1 MSRDKGTVD
10 DKNFNELVER
20 WRTASSDERDTFY
33 RERLWPELKKRFKS
47 ISGYEQPEIL
57 LSLVGTSPEPVILT
71 ILALAP
77 RRVHFICSTETE
89 RQLRFIVSETGL
101 QPDQYDKTILKGI
114 ETGEVYQGFN
124 ELLNR
129 YQGRKLACDITG
141 GKKAM
146 VVGAAL
152 ISFLKN
158 IPCYYVD
165 PREYLADLRRPRP
178 GSEEIVQLSNP
189 YQVFR
194 SVEEELADKLYN
206 CGSYQPA
213 SEIYNT
219 LCRKIP
225 DPRKCHVKALVS
237 SSYGEW
243 FEFRFRSAYNFLS
256 EAVNCAE
263 QYRLFMDHVP
273 RWKEQM
279 EFLKPLTEDDRNKY
293 YELLKKEEY
302 RRSAL
307 ISLAVKAQIA
317 LEISAIIKAG
327 GDNANFIADLW
338 KSLPTELKPKEDDQ
352 AVLTLF
358 EGNDKHAVLVRT
370 KDLVEA
376 VLGGKYEEFQNEILL
391 GEKSLDKIRKIKG
404 MIKPGLPKTDFDN
417 EIYKLIF
424 DTKQLVGKNETNE
437 HSSIYINSL
446 VLLSLA
452 NQIGRKTIIPILS
465 DLISSLPDELKKK
478 LPEGFER
485 FYNSRAL
492 ATLGLNTDPGIDYT
506 IFEYKKEKE
515 GDSAENRLIRK
526 ETTAHYAIQE
536 FLKYSING
544 TIREETI
551 IRGSK

>member
-317 LEISAIIKAG
+317 LDAQQASVIALCSYRIIELAGQISLVQHNINPGQVEGKIRQDYQQAFSRLHKEVMGSGAEVPVRLGLIHTYMMLYLLKDRLVAEENEDFLKGMRKKLDIRNG
-327 GDNANFIADLW
+327 LWIEHGNATI
-338 KSLPTELKPKEDDQ
+338 TMKE
-352 AVLTLF
+352 A
-358 EGNDKHAVLVRT
+358 
-370 KDLVEA
+370 
-376 VLGGKYEEFQNEILL
+376 EEFFGYALNWLKKLYPDYQDMIH
-391 GEKSLDKIRKIKG
+391 R
-404 MIKPGLPKTDFDN
+404 IKPVPW
-417 EIYKLIF
+417 
-424 DTKQLVGKNETNE
+424 
-437 HSSIYINSL
+437 
-446 VLLSLA
+446 
-452 NQIGRKTIIPILS
+452 
-465 DLISSLPDELKKK
+465 
-478 LPEGFER
+478 
-485 FYNSRAL
+485 
-492 ATLGLNTDPGIDYT
+492 
-506 IFEYKKEKE
+506 
-515 GDSAENRLIRK
+515 
-526 ETTAHYAIQE
+526 TT
-536 FLKYSING
+536 
-544 TIREETI
+544 T
-551 IRGSK
+551 